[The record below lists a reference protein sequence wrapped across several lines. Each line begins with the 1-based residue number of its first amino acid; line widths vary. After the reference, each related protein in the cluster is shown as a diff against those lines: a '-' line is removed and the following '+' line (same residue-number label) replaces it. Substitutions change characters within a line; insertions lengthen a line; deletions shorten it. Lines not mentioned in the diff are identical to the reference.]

1 MRLVFMGPPGAGKGT
16 QARRICEEKEIPQVS
31 TGDIL
36 REALKNET
44 PMGLEAKKFME
55 AGQLVPDEV
64 VIGIIRDR
72 LQETDAA
79 SGYLLDGFPRTVA
92 QAEALDKLLEEL
104 GSGLDRVVD
113 LAVADEELIARLT
126 GRRTCPACGWGC
138 HVMFAPPAKEGVCD
152 KCGTELIQRADDS
165 EATARQRLET
175 YHEQTAPLLGYYKQR
190 DTFRSVDGVGAMEDV
205 YARLQE
211 ALA

>member
-16 QARRICEEKEIPQVS
+16 QARRICEEQSIPQVS

-36 REALKNET
+36 RAAVKNKT
-44 PMGLEAKKFME
+44 AMGLEAKRAME
-55 AGQLVPDEV
+55 AGELVSDAV

-72 LQETDAA
+72 IQEPDAQA
-79 SGYLLDGFPRTVA
+79 GYLLDGFPRTVA
-92 QAEALDKLLEEL
+92 QAEALDALLEEL

-113 LAVADEELIARLT
+113 LAVPDEDLIARLT

-138 HVMFAPPAKEGVCD
+138 HVLFAPPKVEGKCD
-152 KCGTELIQRADDS
+152 QCGGDLVQRADDS
-165 EATARQRLET
+165 EATAKNRLST
-175 YHEQTAPLLGYYKQR
+175 YHEQTAPLLDYYKSR
-190 DTFRSVDGVGAMEDV
+190 PIFRAVEGVGTMDEV
-205 YARLQE
+205 YQRLQG